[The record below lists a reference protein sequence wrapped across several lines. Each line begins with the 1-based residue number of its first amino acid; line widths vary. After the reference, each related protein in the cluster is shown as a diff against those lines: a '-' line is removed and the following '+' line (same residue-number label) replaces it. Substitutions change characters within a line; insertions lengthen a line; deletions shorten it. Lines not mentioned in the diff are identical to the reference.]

1 MMSSEEDSDSFGLY
15 VDKLLKNN
23 PTNTVTINSSNG
35 SNSNS
40 SSNGSNSNG
49 KRSRQR
55 VDAGEPRNS
64 YSSIPSF
71 SSRPSFMSSGLY
83 GAIFSQAQQQHFSG
97 LFGPGGYGPA
107 AASKMLNELL
117 GRQVKQA
124 QDATDP
130 DTISMLSAI
139 EAAAASISSSVA
151 GSINNG
157 VSSGDCGLTVA
168 DSGVNGASGGGGG
181 GGVGVAV
188 PNSAKLGFE
197 SVTNL
202 NNNNTNTNNNNT
214 SASNHTGGNN
224 NPNSNHSGTGDSAT
238 KCAKNGK
245 SNSATVSVSDVTM
258 GSNRRSSSSSS
269 TSSNS
274 SSSSSSTSS
283 SSSNSSNSSSNALA
297 NTNGEN
303 NGGGN
308 GGGDSGSATSA
319 PKSGSR
325 NVATTGNNNNNNNSA
340 VDGSCSNGLG
350 GVIDLD
356 GDSTTPPATS
366 ELAHHML
373 RNILQGKKDLM
384 ALDHELRATIQG
396 NQSGGRISPDNN
408 NVIGSKNNN
417 HNSNHAIFDV
427 SKISENSLGAIVNG
441 CDLGDAGEVVTVKG
455 ASGTGASSASK
466 HRAANGNNQNAKAT
480 HGASDSTKCDDL
492 LGTSADVCRLA
503 NGGSSGG
510 VETIN
515 PKQEKSDVID
525 ELVASLPDEVD
536 ETVPSPASSTGGAS
550 PGGLI
555 TKQEMMDLDDCCLD
569 DKDRDERTPTPGSG
583 IVASRAEPEALNMK
597 RARVENIVSSMRAS
611 PAILSQPQV
620 NGCKK
625 RKLYHPQQHDNSAAE
640 RYAAAAAAGLNLGL
654 TLQNFMLSSSAAAA
668 AAAAAANSTSTPVTD
683 PTTTDDDDDLV
694 ETVTTPHIHQKRVE
708 KDVLKSQ
715 LRSMQEQL
723 AEMQQKYVQLCSR
736 MEQQSDTTQEVVDD
750 SSSSDIMEDDVS
762 APDLSPEKPHL
773 SASTSVK
780 DVAGAK
786 GQSNTAAAAAAAAAA
801 ADASSMLQMMSKMMS
816 AKLHNALP
824 STHPLQTGGFNGT
837 HPFLQHMQQAA
848 AAAAAMPHDAIGQQQ
863 TPQHSQQM
871 SNAAAMYQKL
881 FLEQEARLVKAEQ
894 VERNLQASNQQLLQ
908 HQQQQQQQ
916 QQQSLQ
922 QQQIMP
928 PSQQQQQQ
936 QQQHAALLPD
946 RNSGSG
952 VSQVIQS
959 QTQHQQHSPPHPQPA
974 QQPCGLVQSMPP
986 NAPLPPHS
994 VAQQQQQQQHPPV
1007 QSQQLSPTHVPMQ
1020 TVPQTANHVA
1030 SSAMGG
1036 HIPAMPKGSSIP
1048 SDLTNRLNMMRSS
1061 AASVGPMS
1069 GTDLEG
1075 LADVLKTEI
1084 TASLSNLVD
1093 SIVTRFVHQRRFL
1106 GKQSEAAA
1114 AAAEQLNKDLLM
1126 ASQLLDRKSPRTKI
1140 SQPDRSGSIG
1150 NASQSG
1156 NAPMLSTPNLNN
1168 APLPMGPSVVGP
1180 VPVVGMSAP
1189 TGNGNCGQQ
1198 QQQCA
1203 GPRLNGSSF
1212 PAMPPL
1218 PAMHVPAAGSTH
1230 DPKGGQQQQQQ
1241 LAAAAASMNT
1251 IGMPP
1256 HVRPS
1261 PSTAMFQTSKTPQ
1274 NINPVAAAALYNSM
1288 NQALGTASQVNPFC
1302 LPPPEPREHNPEQN
1316 EALSLVV
1323 TPKKKRHKVTDTRIT
1338 PRTVSRILAQDG
1350 IIPSSN
1356 QVQVDSQ
1363 QQSQQQQQQQQQPSS
1378 QQQSQSQQQLPLGG
1392 ANSCHGSGLGSNNN
1406 SSNNNN
1412 NNNSC
1417 SKNNNNLSGQQQ
1429 QQQQQQQSQSQVASQ
1444 QSIPAQ
1450 QQQTQPSPFSSQSG
1464 GPTGQPTGPTTPT
1477 DCKSP
1482 RSSFHGAA
1490 SSMLPVSL
1498 PTSVAIPN
1506 PSLHES
1512 QVFSP
1517 YSPFFNPHGPHGG
1530 PHGPQPSQFHHM
1542 KVSSSPPGING
1553 MLDPRD
1559 SPPLPH
1565 PPTMLHPALL
1575 AAHHGNSPDYGHI
1588 RASMDVNDRNSDCT
1602 SADMSFNGM
1611 EPTISFSKLQLF
1623 DPFVAANQSLTP
1635 VNSSTLTPMH
1645 LRKAKLMFF
1654 WVRYP
1659 SSAVLKMYFPDIKF
1673 NKNNT
1678 AQLVKWFSNFREF
1691 YYIQMEKYARQAV
1704 SEGMK
1709 NADDIHVSN
1718 DSEIYRVLNLHYNRN
1733 NHIEVPQNF
1742 RYVVEQTLREF
1753 FRAIQGGKD
1762 TEQSWK
1768 KSIYKIISRM
1778 DDPVPE
1784 YFKSPNFLEQL
1795 E

>member
-1 MMSSEEDSDSFGLY
+1 
-15 VDKLLKNN
+15 
-23 PTNTVTINSSNG
+23 
-35 SNSNS
+35 
-40 SSNGSNSNG
+40 
-49 KRSRQR
+49 
-55 VDAGEPRNS
+55 
-64 YSSIPSF
+64 
-71 SSRPSFMSSGLY
+71 MSSGLY

-117 GRQVKQA
+117 GRQ
-124 QDATDP
+124 
-130 DTISMLSAI
+130 
-139 EAAAASISSSVA
+139 
-151 GSINNG
+151 
-157 VSSGDCGLTVA
+157 
-168 DSGVNGASGGGGG
+168 
-181 GGVGVAV
+181 
-188 PNSAKLGFE
+188 
-197 SVTNL
+197 
-202 NNNNTNTNNNNT
+202 
-214 SASNHTGGNN
+214 
-224 NPNSNHSGTGDSAT
+224 
-238 KCAKNGK
+238 
-245 SNSATVSVSDVTM
+245 
-258 GSNRRSSSSSS
+258 
-269 TSSNS
+269 
-274 SSSSSSTSS
+274 
-283 SSSNSSNSSSNALA
+283 
-297 NTNGEN
+297 
-303 NGGGN
+303 
-308 GGGDSGSATSA
+308 
-319 PKSGSR
+319 
-325 NVATTGNNNNNNNSA
+325 
-340 VDGSCSNGLG
+340 
-350 GVIDLD
+350 
-356 GDSTTPPATS
+356 
-366 ELAHHML
+366 LAHHML

-384 ALDHELRATIQG
+384 ALDHELRATIQS
-396 NQSGGRISPDNN
+396 NQSGQHAAGGRISPDNN

-417 HNSNHAIFDV
+417 HSSSSSGGAGNTIFDMG
-427 SKISENSLGAIVNG
+427 KLSENSLGAIVNG
-441 CDLGDAGEVVTVKG
+441 GELSDSSDVG
-455 ASGTGASSASK
+455 ACTPKAKS
-466 HRAANGNNQNAKAT
+466 RGNNQNAKAS
-480 HGASDSTKCDDL
+480 HGAASDSAKCDDL
-492 LGTSADVCRLA
+492 LGGSADACRLS
-503 NGGSSGG
+503 NGSGAMT

-525 ELVASLPDEVD
+525 ELVASLPEDDEVD
-536 ETVPSPASSTGGAS
+536 ETVPSPASSTGAGS
-550 PGGLI
+550 NGGLI
-555 TKQEMMDLDDCCLD
+555 AKQELMDLDDCCLD
-569 DKDRDERTPTPGSG
+569 DKERDERTPTPGSG
-583 IVASRAEPEALNMK
+583 IVPTSRAEPEALNMK

-611 PAILSQPQV
+611 PAILSQPPV

-668 AAAAAANSTSTPVTD
+668 AAAAAATNTATTTTPVTD
-683 PTTTDDDDDLV
+683 PTTTDDDEDLV

-750 SSSSDIMEDDVS
+750 SSSSDIMEDDAS
-762 APDLSPEKPHL
+762 APDLSPEKPHHHHHHHL
-773 SASTSVK
+773 SASSTQMKEVTA
-780 DVAGAK
+780 AGPK

-816 AKLHNALP
+816 AKLHNSLP
-824 STHPLQTGGFNGT
+824 NAAHSLQAGGFNGA

-848 AAAAAMPHDAIGQQQ
+848 AAAAAIPHEPIGPQPPAPPAVA
-863 TPQHSQQM
+863 PQHSQQI

-894 VERNLQASNQQLLQ
+894 AERSLQASNQQLLQ
-908 HQQQQQQQ
+908 QQQQQ
-916 QQQSLQ
+916 QQQSQ
-922 QQQIMP
+922 QQQQQQQAMPQQPQQQQQQHQPDRNASNNSSQVMQSQVTMQHQPQPQAQNQTSQALLQSPVQHPQSQHPQQQQHSPTHPQPSQQSCGLVQPVPANVTLPPLP
-928 PSQQQQQQ
+928 PSQQQQQ
-936 QQQHAALLPD
+936 
-946 RNSGSG
+946 
-952 VSQVIQS
+952 
-959 QTQHQQHSPPHPQPA
+959 HQPQPHPAVVQPP
-974 QQPCGLVQSMPP
+974 Q
-986 NAPLPPHS
+986 
-994 VAQQQQQQQHPPV
+994 
-1007 QSQQLSPTHVPMQ
+1007 QQLSPTHVPMHAM
-1020 TVPQTANHVA
+1020 PQTNHVA
-1030 SSAMGG
+1030 AMGG
-1036 HIPAMPKGSSIP
+1036 HNMPAIPKGSSIP

-1061 AASVGPMS
+1061 ASSVGPMS

-1140 SQPDRSGSIG
+1140 SQSDRSSIG
-1150 NASQSG
+1150 GSQSG
-1156 NAPMLSTPNLNN
+1156 NAPMLSTPSLNN
-1168 APLPMGPSVVGP
+1168 ASQPVPMGPGGMSVGP
-1180 VPVVGMSAP
+1180 PA
-1189 TGNGNCGQQ
+1189 GNGNCIQQ
-1198 QQQCA
+1198 QPALANNVTGCGGA
-1203 GPRLNGSSF
+1203 RLNGSSF
-1212 PAMPPL
+1212 PPMPGMN
-1218 PAMHVPAAGSTH
+1218 AMHVPTAGPGV

-1241 LAAAAASMNT
+1241 QQQQPQQQQQLSMNS

-1261 PSTAMFQTSKTPQ
+1261 PSTAMFQASKTPQ
-1274 NINPVAAAALYNSM
+1274 NINSVAAAALYNSM
-1288 NQALGTASQVNPFC
+1288 NQALGGTPNQVNPFC

-1323 TPKKKRHKVTDTRIT
+1323 TPKKKRHKCKAER
-1338 PRTVSRILAQDG
+1338 AG
-1350 IIPSSN
+1350 F
-1356 QVQVDSQ
+1356 
-1363 QQSQQQQQQQQQPSS
+1363 
-1378 QQQSQSQQQLPLGG
+1378 
-1392 ANSCHGSGLGSNNN
+1392 HGS
-1406 SSNNNN
+1406 
-1412 NNNSC
+1412 
-1417 SKNNNNLSGQQQ
+1417 
-1429 QQQQQQQSQSQVASQ
+1429 
-1444 QSIPAQ
+1444 
-1450 QQQTQPSPFSSQSG
+1450 
-1464 GPTGQPTGPTTPT
+1464 
-1477 DCKSP
+1477 
-1482 RSSFHGAA
+1482 A

-1575 AAHHGNSPDYGHI
+1575 AAHHGSSPDYGHI

-1602 SADMSFNGM
+1602 SADIAYNGM
-1611 EPTISFSKLQLF
+1611 EPTISFSNQSLLLEASI
-1623 DPFVAANQSLTP
+1623 AANQSLTP

>member
-1 MMSSEEDSDSFGLY
+1 MSG
-15 VDKLLKNN
+15 
-23 PTNTVTINSSNG
+23 
-35 SNSNS
+35 
-40 SSNGSNSNG
+40 
-49 KRSRQR
+49 
-55 VDAGEPRNS
+55 
-64 YSSIPSF
+64 
-71 SSRPSFMSSGLY
+71 GLY

-130 DTISMLSAI
+130 DTLSMLSAI
-139 EAAAASISSSVA
+139 EAAAAGISSSIAA
-151 GSINNG
+151 GSANANANNSQG
-157 VSSGDCGLTVA
+157 NNNSNDGAGLTLDGSV
-168 DSGVNGASGGGGG
+168 GGLVNGASG
-181 GGVGVAV
+181 VVSA
-188 PNSAKLGFE
+188 AKLGFE
-197 SVTNL
+197 SSPAAV
-202 NNNNTNTNNNNT
+202 
-214 SASNHTGGNN
+214 
-224 NPNSNHSGTGDSAT
+224 SGVKQPVVAD
-238 KCAKNGK
+238 NGH
-245 SNSATVSVSDVTM
+245 
-258 GSNRRSSSSSS
+258 G
-269 TSSNS
+269 
-274 SSSSSSTSS
+274 
-283 SSSNSSNSSSNALA
+283 L
-297 NTNGEN
+297 
-303 NGGGN
+303 
-308 GGGDSGSATSA
+308 
-319 PKSGSR
+319 
-325 NVATTGNNNNNNNSA
+325 
-340 VDGSCSNGLG
+340 VDDG

-356 GDSTTPPATS
+356 GDSTTPPAS

-373 RNILQGKKDLM
+373 RNILQGKKDLL
-384 ALDHELRATIQG
+384 ALDQELRATLQASSQG
-396 NQSGGRISPDNN
+396 GAGAGRISPDNN

-417 HNSNHAIFDV
+417 NNTIFDV
-427 SKISENSLGAIVNG
+427 SKISENSNPGNNAVVVNG
-441 CDLGDAGEVVTVKG
+441 GELSDSSDAGGGGGGGSTRQKTANPSASATTAMAATNQNGGKGVSLLGD
-455 ASGTGASSASK
+455 SSA
-466 HRAANGNNQNAKAT
+466 
-480 HGASDSTKCDDL
+480 KCDDIL
-492 LGTSADVCRLA
+492 LAGGDDRTLS
-503 NGGSSGG
+503 NGGGG
-510 VETIN
+510 VMN
-515 PKQEKSDVID
+515 PKQEKHDVID

-536 ETVPSPASSTGGAS
+536 ETMPSPASSHGQGGDVI
-550 PGGLI
+550 I
-555 TKQEMMDLDDCCLD
+555 TKQEMDIDDCCLD
-569 DKDRDERTPTPGSG
+569 DKDRDERTPSPGSAG
-583 IVASRAEPEALNMK
+583 GSGGLIGGQGGRAEPEALNMK

-611 PAILSQPQV
+611 PAILSQAPQV

-668 AAAAAANSTSTPVTD
+668 AAAAAASTNSVTD
-683 PTTTDDDDDLV
+683 PATTDDDDDLV
-694 ETVTTPHIHQKRVE
+694 ETITTTPHIHQKRVE

-736 MEQQSDTTQEVVDD
+736 MEQQSDTTQEVADD
-750 SSSSDIMEDDVS
+750 SSTSDLMEDDLAS
-762 APDLSPEKPHL
+762 ASDLSPEKSLMPASL
-773 SASTSVK
+773 STATTPVK
-780 DVAGAK
+780 DLPPTSHVTAPVPMAG
-786 GQSNTAAAAAAAAAA
+786 
-801 ADASSMLQMMSKMMS
+801 
-816 AKLHNALP
+816 HLP
-824 STHPLQTGGFNGT
+824 S
-837 HPFLQHMQQAA
+837 
-848 AAAAAMPHDAIGQQQ
+848 
-863 TPQHSQQM
+863 
-871 SNAAAMYQKL
+871 
-881 FLEQEARLVKAEQ
+881 
-894 VERNLQASNQQLLQ
+894 
-908 HQQQQQQQ
+908 
-916 QQQSLQ
+916 
-922 QQQIMP
+922 
-928 PSQQQQQQ
+928 
-936 QQQHAALLPD
+936 
-946 RNSGSG
+946 
-952 VSQVIQS
+952 
-959 QTQHQQHSPPHPQPA
+959 
-974 QQPCGLVQSMPP
+974 
-986 NAPLPPHS
+986 
-994 VAQQQQQQQHPPV
+994 
-1007 QSQQLSPTHVPMQ
+1007 
-1020 TVPQTANHVA
+1020 
-1030 SSAMGG
+1030 
-1036 HIPAMPKGSSIP
+1036 MPKGPTIP
-1048 SDLTNRLNMMRSS
+1048 SDLTSRLNMMRSS
-1061 AASVGPMS
+1061 ASSIAPMS

-1140 SQPDRSGSIG
+1140 SQAERGA
-1150 NASQSG
+1150 ASQSG
-1156 NAPMLSTPNLNN
+1156 NGPMLSTTSLNS
-1168 APLPMGPSVVGP
+1168 APVPGSGPPHPPVAPSGP
-1180 VPVVGMSAP
+1180 V
-1189 TGNGNCGQQ
+1189 
-1198 QQQCA
+1198 
-1203 GPRLNGSSF
+1203 RLNGPAGF
-1212 PAMPPL
+1212 PAMGALGP
-1218 PAMHVPAAGSTH
+1218 MHVPSGGPTH
-1230 DPKGGQQQQQQ
+1230 EPIGVGQQQQQQ
-1241 LAAAAASMNT
+1241 PPPQPPQQQQQPGGTVAGMNSLN
-1251 IGMPP
+1251 MPP

-1261 PSTAMFQTSKTPQ
+1261 SSTAMFQPPKAPQ
-1274 NINPVAAAALYNSM
+1274 NINSVAAAALYNSM
-1288 NQALGTASQVNPFC
+1288 NQALGGPPSQVNPFC

-1350 IIPSSN
+1350 ILPSATQFN
-1356 QVQVDSQ
+1356 
-1363 QQSQQQQQQQQQPSS
+1363 
-1378 QQQSQSQQQLPLGG
+1378 SQSASTMKGE
-1392 ANSCHGSGLGSNNN
+1392 
-1406 SSNNNN
+1406 SS
-1412 NNNSC
+1412 
-1417 SKNNNNLSGQQQ
+1417 
-1429 QQQQQQQSQSQVASQ
+1429 A
-1444 QSIPAQ
+1444 
-1450 QQQTQPSPFSSQSG
+1450 
-1464 GPTGQPTGPTTPT
+1464 PTECT
-1477 DCKSP
+1477 SP
-1482 RSSFHGAA
+1482 RSSFHGGAP
-1490 SSMLPVSL
+1490 SMLPVSL

-1542 KVSSSPPGING
+1542 KVSSSPPGIKG
-1553 MLDPRD
+1553 MFDPRD

-1588 RASMDVNDRNSDCT
+1588 KASMDVTDRNSDCT
-1602 SADMSFNGM
+1602 SADISYNGM
-1611 EPTISFSKLQLF
+1611 EPTISFSNMQLI
-1623 DPFVAANQSLTP
+1623 DSSIAANRSLTP

-1753 FRAIQGGKD
+1753 FRAIQSGKD